1 MNEVESDIELAL
13 RPLNIVSK
21 ILGLPHFSAHRNA
34 FTGRAKHAGS
44 RNIIWCVVVLCM
56 LITAFIINIISV
68 QFSSRSQVFEIV
80 AFIISMPIGY
90 IGSLLAV
97 FGGMTFNR
105 NKFSRFILKISEI
118 DKDLFGP
125 KRVHI
130 YSKQFTSCIKQLV
143 VLLFILIPFYCC
155 DSYVFGSEVKYVYGF
170 MHVSSLMKE
179 IVIVQ
184 YINVVWMV
192 TERLQYLNR
201 QLAKSLELP
210 AEILSNKRMALNTT
224 YFSTDEHTNP
234 IRPLRFNNY
243 KNAGIFVSDFSVLRS
258 THSVCPQVE
267 NLMKLRT
274 LYNKI
279 SQVSGLIN
287 GMYGIPVLV
296 ELTYNFLNIVLSI
309 YGIVGV
315 MTGSLELN
323 PTLSS
328 SYYIA
333 IYVCWILVSV
343 GSVLVIS
350 VFCHRSSV
358 QVEKCYQ
365 QIQKLLLL
373 DPLRQ
378 DTRRQLKLLSQQ
390 VSNAKIVFTACD
402 VFAIN
407 LSILYNFVSSA
418 TTYVIVLVQL
428 K

>member
-34 FTGRAKHAGS
+34 FTGRAKHADS
-44 RNIIWCVVVLCM
+44 RNIVWCVVVLCM
-56 LITAFIINIISV
+56 LITGFIINIISV
-68 QFSSRSQVFEIV
+68 QFSSRSHVFEIV
-80 AFIISMPIGY
+80 AFLISMPIGY
-90 IGSLLAV
+90 FGALLAV
-97 FGGMTFNR
+97 FGGLTFSR

-118 DKDLFGP
+118 DKDLLGP

-130 YSKQFTSCIKQLV
+130 YSKQNAACVRQLV

-155 DSYVFGSEVKYVYGF
+155 DSYAFGSEVKYVYGF
-170 MHVSSLMKE
+170 MHVSSFMKE

-201 QLAKSLELP
+201 QLAKSLEFP
-210 AEILSNKRMALNTT
+210 AEILSNKRMAVNTT
-224 YFSTDEHTNP
+224 CLSKYENTNQ
-234 IRPLRFNNY
+234 ICPLRFNDY
-243 KNAGIFVSDFSVLRS
+243 KNAGIFVSDFSVLRT
-258 THSVCPQVE
+258 THSLCPQVE
-267 NLMKLRT
+267 NLITLRT
-274 LYNKI
+274 LYSKI

-287 GMYGIPVLV
+287 GIYGLPVLA
-296 ELTYNFLNIVLSI
+296 ELTYNFLNVVLSI
-309 YGIVGV
+309 YGFIGV

-323 PTLSS
+323 ASVSS
-328 SYYIA
+328 SCYIA
-333 IYVCWILVSV
+333 IYVCWTLVSV
-343 GSVLVIS
+343 ASVLVIS
-350 VFCHRSSV
+350 VSCHRSSV
-358 QVEKCYQ
+358 EVERCYQ
-365 QIQKLLLL
+365 QIQKLLIM